1 MTDVRE
7 AVGRTYSTYEAGN
20 TANAA
25 KADKADKADYG
36 KTIGSPQLSDEAK
49 EYYEHLKKKF
59 GNMDFV
65 LVSKDMKEMAKAQ
78 AGSYANPMK
87 TVVLIDEEK
96 IERMAADEDYR
107 KQYEQI
113 ISNASSGMAQL
124 KTSIQSLGAKVKG
137 FGMQVNDGGLV
148 SFFAVLK
155 KSSAAQKERIEKAS
169 EKKKAEKKEAE
180 AKAEKK
186 AKEEALQSKQTDGK
200 TDIVDIGDAA
210 DSVVITA
217 NSIEELLQRI
227 QDYTFA
233 EQSDLVQT
241 KEEQMIGQ
249 NIDFKG

>member
-1 MTDVRE
+1 MTDAME
-7 AVGRTYSTYEAGN
+7 AVGQVYSTYEADKTTN
-20 TANAA
+20 AN
-25 KADKADKADYG
+25 KVNKADYG
-36 KTIGSPQLSDEAK
+36 KTVGSPQLSDKAK
-49 EYYEHLKKKF
+49 EYYEQLKKKF

-65 LVSKDMKEMAKAQ
+65 LVSKDMKEMAKSQ
-78 AGSYANPMK
+78 AGSYANPTK

-96 IERMAADEDYR
+96 IEKMAADENYR

-124 KTSIQSLGAKVKG
+124 KTSIQSSGAKVKG

-169 EKKKAEKKEAE
+169 EKKKAEKKAAE

-186 AKEEALQSKQTDGK
+186 AKEEALQSKRTDGK
-200 TDIVDIGDAA
+200 TDIADVEDA
-210 DSVVITA
+210 DTVTITA
-217 NSIEELLQRI
+217 SSIEELLQRI

-233 EQSDLVQT
+233 GQSDLVQT
-241 KEEQMIGQ
+241 EEEQMVGQ
-249 NIDFKG
+249 HIDFKG